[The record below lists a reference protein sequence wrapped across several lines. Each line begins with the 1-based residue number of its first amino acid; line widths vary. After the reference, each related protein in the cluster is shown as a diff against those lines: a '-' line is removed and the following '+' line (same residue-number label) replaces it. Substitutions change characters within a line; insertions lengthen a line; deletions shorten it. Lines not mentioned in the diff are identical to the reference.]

1 MRDVSE
7 PRWVRVIALGAALAL
22 ATFGAVGL
30 LLADIGIYRPLLV
43 LPIGLVAFVFL
54 FRMARPLL
62 DGDGDPTP
70 RDPPTSSRT
79 CAILAVALSAITA
92 WWNATNSAQH
102 VQINRD
108 GGVYLNAGKWIATHG
123 SFNLRPFPGPFAH
136 NPLLGGISTGMK
148 QQGDHLEF
156 ALSHMLAAVIAEAQN
171 LGGNT
176 LMFAAVPILGGFALL
191 SFYLLANRLLGRPI
205 AALGAT
211 ATLAFVMPQISFSR
225 DSTTEIPI
233 QVLLFTAIWILCDRR
248 TLRSPRLAFIAG
260 LLLGLVQAMHIDG
273 LAFIIGLPLVF
284 AFTLLHTKRKARR
297 KVGRGIV
304 WAALGVI
311 VGALLGAFDLVRWN
325 RYYLNFVHGNL
336 ERLAAAVI
344 LTIAAAIVIV
354 LIVRHT
360 NVLPAIK
367 RARPA
372 AGYVVGV
379 LVLIIGFGGW
389 LVRPH
394 IETFRAGN
402 NAMVAYVQRLNHMQ
416 VDGTRRYAEL
426 SLRWVSWYIGPITLT
441 LAIIGAAG
449 LAVAFVRGSLKL
461 PAQVA
466 TFMFAPPALVY
477 LWRPS
482 ITPDQVWAA
491 RRFLPTVFPAAILL
505 AFAAICAIRERP
517 LRQAHVIPPLDRG
530 RARARDRRLPDM
542 EHPQGLAD
550 DRAARSVP
558 GDHQH
563 VPLHRSEGRGGDAP
577 GGADGRVPER
587 SPNAAFVLQRA
598 GHDLVEAR
606 ESGGAAHPRRR
617 VAEARAHALRR
628 RGPAADDQADP
639 SPCDHSHHGPP
650 HQPPSARDD
659 ADPAAEPVLPRVPP
673 ARDGRGPG
681 SRLVRIAAGR
691 TLIPL
696 SGSPR
701 RGLAG

>member
-1 MRDVSE
+1 VRDVSE
-7 PRWVRVIALGAALAL
+7 PRWVRVIAVAGALAL
-22 ATFGAVGL
+22 ASFGAVGL

-54 FRMARPLL
+54 FRTARPLL
-62 DGDGDPTP
+62 DGDGAPAVG
-70 RDPPTSSRT
+70 DPPTSSRT
-79 CAILAVALSAITA
+79 CGILAVALSAITA

-123 SFNLRPFPGPFAH
+123 SFNLRPFPGPFAD

-148 QQGDHLEF
+148 LQGDHLEF
-156 ALSHMLAAVIAEAQN
+156 ALSHMLAAILAEAQN

-176 LMFAAVPILGGFALL
+176 LMFAAVPIIGGFALL

-248 TLRSPRLAFIAG
+248 TLRNPRLAFIAG

-284 AFTLLHTKRKARR
+284 AFTLLHAKRKARR
-297 KVGRGIV
+297 KVARGII
-304 WAALGVI
+304 WSAIGVL

-344 LTIAAAIVIV
+344 LTTAVAIVIV
-354 LIVRHT
+354 LIVRRT
-360 NVLPAIK
+360 KVLPAIK

-379 LVLIIGFGGW
+379 LVLIVGFGGW

-394 IETFRAGN
+394 IEKFRAGN

-449 LAVAFVRGSLKL
+449 LALAFVRGSLKL

-466 TFMFAPPALVY
+466 MFMFAPPALVY

-505 AFAAICAIRERP
+505 AFAVICAIAHDRSEKP
-517 LRQAHVIPPLDRG
+517 ASLRRSVAIVLALATVVFPIWSIRKVSQMTEQRGLFPVITNTCRFIGPKGAVVMLQEVRTVVYLSDPQTLRSFCNVPVTTLSK
-530 RARARDRRLPDM
+530 RAN
-542 EHPQGLAD
+542 PQVLHTLAD
-550 DRAARSVP
+550 EWRK
-558 GDHQH
+558 Q
-563 VPLHRSEGRGGDAP
+563 
-577 GGADGRVPER
+577 
-587 SPNAAFVLQRA
+587 
-598 GHDLVEAR
+598 
-606 ESGGAAHPRRR
+606 
-617 VAEARAHALRR
+617 
-628 RGPAADDQADP
+628 
-639 SPCDHSHHGPP
+639 
-650 HQPPSARDD
+650 
-659 ADPAAEPVLPRVPP
+659 
-673 ARDGRGPG
+673 
-681 SRLVRIAAGR
+681 GR
-691 TLIPL
+691 TLYVVAGLPETIKQILPKAL
-696 SGSPR
+696 IHTTGRRTNPHLLEFTLTRPPSRYFPEFLQLATAAVPDSNTSG
-701 RGLAG
+701 